1 MADYEE
7 EGVYTVDDEEGD
19 ARGTA
24 GEGNTAM
31 YDTISKLSSPHARI
45 GSIGL
50 MTYNSS
56 LRQHRPW
63 GG

>member
-31 YDTISKLSSPHARI
+31 YDTISKLARV
-45 GSIGL
+45 GSICL
-50 MTYNSS
+50 MTSNYSF
-56 LRQHRPW
+56 
-63 GG
+63 